1 MKHKTFNKELE
12 LEQRLKENQEF
23 NSGSNSFHLANQNQG
38 HNTQKQALGP
48 NTKR

>member
-1 MKHKTFNKELE
+1 MFKNSNKEAE
-12 LEQRLKENQEF
+12 FKQKLKENQEF
-23 NSGSNSFHLANQNQG
+23 NSGSNSFNLRNQNQG